1 MQHFVDVVVV
11 VVNVAVEDEG
21 RKRPAGLQVEI
32 GISLESVQKCL
43 RDLVAKVVTVK
54 KYTEGRL
61 GRRN

>member
-11 VVNVAVEDEG
+11 VVVAVEDEG

-43 RDLVAKVVTVK
+43 RDLVAKVVTEGMLGVK
-54 KYTEGRL
+54 ES
-61 GRRN
+61 